1 MKHYGLICR
10 SLFYYEFYIMKK
22 IFVSFFAAVILLA
35 ACGKE
40 PSGSD
45 WVQPYDLTGL
55 TVDGQFPII
64 AWTGID
70 SGPDTYA
77 KLSAMRD
84 CGINVYLGWYDS
96 IDKVQFTL
104 EQAEKAGVKC
114 ILKSNELMTDTEQAV
129 RKMMDSPALFGYHIE
144 DEPEV
149 GDFETLADIVKK
161 IKSVD
166 NTHSC
171 YVNLYPNW
179 AWGNIDGYS
188 AKVTQFLSVVPVS
201 FLSFD
206 HYPVMEI
213 DGVSQLRPEWY
224 KNLEDIRRIA
234 RAKKL
239 PVWAFALSLS
249 HRLGDVLY
257 PIPTVEEL
265 RLQMFSNLV
274 YGAQAFQYFTFWGI
288 YQNSPT
294 QVYDRVRTVNREL
307 QAMSK
312 YFLGADVTG
321 VWHTGDIPYGTKA
334 LKEMPEGIARLE
346 AGGNGFIVSQV
357 RKDDNV
363 YIAIVNKDYRSPA
376 AVEVGFSGKAWKLDK
391 EGGKAVAESGSIVI
405 APGDIQLYQVAGK

>member
-1 MKHYGLICR
+1 MKN
-10 SLFYYEFYIMKK
+10 

-40 PSGSD
+40 PAGSG

-70 SGPDTYA
+70 SGPDTYT

-96 IDKVQFTL
+96 IDKVRFTL

-129 RKMMDSPALFGYHIE
+129 KKMMDSPALFGYHIE

-149 GDFETLADIVKK
+149 GDFETLAGIVKK

-166 NTHSC
+166 NSHSC

-188 AKVTQFLSVVPVS
+188 AKVTQFLSAVPVS

-213 DGVSQLRPEWY
+213 DGVSHLRPEWY

-249 HRLGDVLY
+249 HRLGEVLY
-257 PIPTVEEL
+257 PIPTVGEL

-321 VWHTGDIPYGTKA
+321 VWHTGDSIPYGTKA
-334 LKEMPEGIARLE
+334 LKEMPEGIAGLE
-346 AGGNGFIVSQV
+346 AGGSGLIVSQV
-357 RKDDNV
+357 RKEDNV
-363 YIAIVNKDYRSPA
+363 YIAVVNKDYKADATVSIEFA
-376 AVEVGFSGKAWKLDK
+376 GKAWKLDK
-391 EGGKAVAESGSIVI
+391 EGGRAAAESGNVVI
-405 APGDIQLYQVAGK
+405 APGDILLYQVAGK